1 MKLIESTLSCIGP
14 LNADAMKSART
25 RLDSLLKPPGSLG
38 RLEHIAEKMAGIRG
52 MVGGDIGKKIIIV
65 MCGDNGVTEEQVSSF
80 PRSISTLVAE
90 TMVKGLSGVSVLA
103 KHAGAGLVVVDLG
116 LDGDVADG
124 RIITR
129 KIRRSGTGNIAKG
142 PAMSREEAVRA
153 METGIEIAHKA
164 IDEGAGIL
172 GTGEIGIG
180 NTTTASAVVHALT
193 GAGLDEVVGRGAG
206 LTDEGLRRKKD
217 VIRRAIEL
225 NRPDAGDAL
234 DVLSKVGGLD
244 ITGLAGC
251 YLAAAARRVPI
262 VIDGFIAGAAAVAAA
277 RMHPG
282 VRDFMFTS
290 HASAEPGTAAI
301 SEALGLE
308 PMLILDMRLGEG
320 TGAALAFHIV
330 EAALKIINEMGTFK
344 DIGM

>member
-1 MKLIESTLSCIGP
+1 MSLLESTLSGITP
-14 LNADAMKSART
+14 LDAAAMQSARA

-38 RLEHIAEKMAGIRG
+38 RLESIAEKLAGISGR
-52 MVGGDIGKKIIIV
+52 VGGDIGKKTIIV

-90 TMVKGLSGVSVLA
+90 TMLKGLSGVSVLA
-103 KHAGAGLVVVDLG
+103 KHAGAGLLVVDLG
-116 LDGDVADG
+116 LDGDISDRHV
-124 RIITR
+124 ISR
-129 KIRRSGTGNIAKG
+129 KIRRGTANMTVG

-153 METGIEIAHKA
+153 VETGIEIANGA
-164 IDEGAGIL
+164 VDEGAGIL
-172 GTGEIGIG
+172 GTGEMGIG

-193 GAGLDEVVGRGAG
+193 GVGLDEVVGRGAG
-206 LTDEGLRRKKD
+206 LTDEGLHRKKD
-217 VIRRAIEL
+217 VIRRAIER
-225 NRPDAGDAL
+225 NRPVAGDAL

-244 ITGLAGC
+244 IAGLAGC
-251 YLAAAARRVPI
+251 YLSAAARRVPI
-262 VIDGFIAGAAAVAAA
+262 VIDGFIAGAAAVAAS

-301 SEALGLE
+301 SNALGLE
-308 PMLILDMRLGEG
+308 PMLALDMRLGEG
-320 TGAALAFHIV
+320 TGAALAFHII
-330 EAALKIINEMGTFK
+330 EAALKIVNEMGTFK